1 MTEPTP
7 LERIH
12 AGYPDDP
19 GRKVRRRVAAGFE
32 PDARLEEFLGWR
44 TSDPERFA
52 ALPNVVRLSVGHCE
66 ECKLAAAQTP

>member
-32 PDARLEEFLGWR
+32 HDPRLEEFLGWR

-52 ALPNVVRLSVGHCE
+52 ALPNVVRLSVGHYE

>member
-52 ALPNVVRLSVGHCE
+52 ALPSAVRLA
-66 ECKLAAAQTP
+66 LAHYESAKQAAEQTP